1 MPTLHL
7 SDKQQWASSPVTRAL
22 KEALL
27 QHREELKEAWA
38 MGSLDN
44 DRAEQRAIGAIQ
56 NIDSTLN
63 AIGDLSKE
71 DEIYDAEDDA
81 LQSGGA

>member
-7 SDKQQWASSPVTRAL
+7 SDKQQWASSPVTGAL

-27 QHREELKEAWA
+27 QQREELKEAWA
-38 MGSLDN
+38 MGRFD
-44 DRAEQRAIGAIQ
+44 DDKVEQRAIGAIQ
-56 NIDSTLN
+56 NIDSILN

-71 DEIYDAEDDA
+71 DSIYDTEDA
-81 LQSGGA
+81 LQSSRA